1 MKFTMI
7 RRIAALGLILVLA
20 AGIPIQASSAS
31 TEKVTEDAAST
42 KSLQEAQDEK
52 AQLEKALKEAQS
64 TIEDLR
70 DSKGDIESKV
80 TELNQQLI
88 DISARITDLENQ
100 LTAKSEDIQETK
112 DELAGAKEREA
123 QQYADM
129 KVRIQFMYENGQT
142 SYLEALLSSR
152 NISEFLNSADYIA
165 QIQSYDRQKLTEYQ
179 DTVESIVNLEAQL
192 EQEYTDLEALKSTV
206 ESNKATVAAM
216 MRQKESE
223 LADISGDIEDAQ
235 SDADYYAA
243 EIQAQEELIAAIKR
257 AEAEKAAAGV
267 EEHPYT
273 GGAFRWP
280 CPSSTRVTSDYGTRV
295 SPMSGASS
303 NHKGIDIGASAGAD
317 IIAAADGTVT
327 AASYSSAAGNYV
339 MIDHGGGLYTVYMH
353 ASSLLVS
360 PGQTVSV
367 GDVIAKVGSTGIST
381 GSHLHFGVSLN
392 GSYVSPWSYLGG

>member
-1 MKFTMI
+1 MM

-129 KVRIQFMYENGQT
+129 KVRIQFMYENG
-142 SYLEALLSSR
+142 
-152 NISEFLNSADYIA
+152 
-165 QIQSYDRQKLTEYQ
+165 
-179 DTVESIVNLEAQL
+179 
-192 EQEYTDLEALKSTV
+192 STPV
-206 ESNKATVAAM
+206 WQM
-216 MRQKESE
+216 
-223 LADISGDIEDAQ
+223 L
-235 SDADYYAA
+235 
-243 EIQAQEELIAAIKR
+243 
-257 AEAEKAAAGV
+257 AEAESFLSWRIMYYR
-267 EEHPYT
+267 PYSEDWET
-273 GGAFRWP
+273 A
-280 CPSSTRVTSDYGTRV
+280 
-295 SPMSGASS
+295 
-303 NHKGIDIGASAGAD
+303 NHRC
-317 IIAAADGTVT
+317 
-327 AASYSSAAGNYV
+327 Y
-339 MIDHGGGLYTVYMH
+339 LYWWHVLLI
-353 ASSLLVS
+353 SLE
-360 PGQTVSV
+360 
-367 GDVIAKVGSTGIST
+367 IW
-381 GSHLHFGVSLN
+381 H
-392 GSYVSPWSYLGG
+392 

>member
-7 RRIAALGLILVLA
+7 RRITALGLILVLA

-52 AQLEKALKEAQS
+52 AQLEKALKEAQG
-64 TIEDLR
+64 TIEDLK

-88 DISARITDLENQ
+88 DISARITVFENQ

-112 DELAGAKEREA
+112 DEELAGAKEREA

-192 EQEYTDLEALKSTV
+192 EQEY
-206 ESNKATVAAM
+206 
-216 MRQKESE
+216 
-223 LADISGDIEDAQ
+223 
-235 SDADYYAA
+235 A
-243 EIQAQEELIAAIKR
+243 EFWRHSSRRSRAIKR
-257 AEAEKAAAGV
+257 
-267 EEHPYT
+267 
-273 GGAFRWP
+273 
-280 CPSSTRVTSDYGTRV
+280 
-295 SPMSGASS
+295 
-303 NHKGIDIGASAGAD
+303 
-317 IIAAADGTVT
+317 
-327 AASYSSAAGNYV
+327 
-339 MIDHGGGLYTVYMH
+339 
-353 ASSLLVS
+353 LL
-360 PGQTVSV
+360 P
-367 GDVIAKVGSTGIST
+367 
-381 GSHLHFGVSLN
+381 
-392 GSYVSPWSYLGG
+392 P

>member
-7 RRIAALGLILVLA
+7 RRITALGLILVLA

>member
-7 RRIAALGLILVLA
+7 RRITALGLILVLA

-31 TEKVTEDAAST
+31 TEKVTEDAAPT

-165 QIQSYDRQKLTEYQ
+165 QIHSYDRQKLTEYQ
-179 DTVESIVNLEAQL
+179 DTV
-192 EQEYTDLEALKSTV
+192 
-206 ESNKATVAAM
+206 
-216 MRQKESE
+216 
-223 LADISGDIEDAQ
+223 
-235 SDADYYAA
+235 
-243 EIQAQEELIAAIKR
+243 
-257 AEAEKAAAGV
+257 
-267 EEHPYT
+267 
-273 GGAFRWP
+273 
-280 CPSSTRVTSDYGTRV
+280 
-295 SPMSGASS
+295 
-303 NHKGIDIGASAGAD
+303 
-317 IIAAADGTVT
+317 
-327 AASYSSAAGNYV
+327 
-339 MIDHGGGLYTVYMH
+339 
-353 ASSLLVS
+353 
-360 PGQTVSV
+360 
-367 GDVIAKVGSTGIST
+367 
-381 GSHLHFGVSLN
+381 
-392 GSYVSPWSYLGG
+392 